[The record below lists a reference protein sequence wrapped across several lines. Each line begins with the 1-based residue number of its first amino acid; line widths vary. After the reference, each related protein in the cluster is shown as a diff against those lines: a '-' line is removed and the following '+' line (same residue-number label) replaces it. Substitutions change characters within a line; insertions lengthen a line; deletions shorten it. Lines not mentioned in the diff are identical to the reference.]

1 MEYKSIDKIIPPDS
15 GVNSVLFE
23 NESESSE
30 SEKEEETPQQP
41 QPPRIVQHH
50 DAAFVR
56 SIAKAE
62 AESRNTEDD
71 KEEQLLMGRL
81 RRWRESYT
89 VFETDGAVFSK
100 KLKTKVDKVLADG
113 AKLGKLQA
121 IEQELKASVGE
132 DITSPP
138 KQADIILNNVNP
150 LIENMLISFGYD
162 VTGFSEVAKVS
173 CRKALVMTLID
184 SGFTGSKKIPSYIQF
199 MLIYAGSM
207 SAVYTHNKLK
217 KVHEPLNAGLQHSP
231 KLEQPQAPEI
241 SPPVSVLQPP
251 PSLLPPGIEPVQY
264 QPPSQPPSLLFPE
277 SPLSASQPPPQSSN
291 GNY

>member
-1 MEYKSIDKIIPPDS
+1 MDYKSIDKIIPPDS
-15 GVNSVLFE
+15 GVNSILFE
-23 NESESSE
+23 NESESSSE
-30 SEKEEETPQQP
+30 SEKEEEKPQPQQP
-41 QPPRIVQHH
+41 HIPQHH

-56 SIAKAE
+56 AIAKSE
-62 AESRNTEDD
+62 AESRKASAESADD
-71 KEEQLLMGRL
+71 KEELLLMGRL
-81 RRWRESYT
+81 RRWRESYS

-100 KLKTKVDKVLADG
+100 KLKDKVDKVLADG

-162 VTGFSEVAKVS
+162 VTGFSDVAKVS

-207 SAVYTHNKLK
+207 SAVYTHNKMK
-217 KVHEPLNAGLQHSP
+217 KVHEP
-231 KLEQPQAPEI
+231 KLEQPQAPQLPLH
-241 SPPVSVLQPP
+241 SDPLQPLQPP
-251 PSLLPPGIEPVQY
+251 PPLLPPSGVWDGVPKIEPVQ
-264 QPPSQPPSLLFPE
+264 STT
-277 SPLSASQPPPQSSN
+277 
-291 GNY
+291 